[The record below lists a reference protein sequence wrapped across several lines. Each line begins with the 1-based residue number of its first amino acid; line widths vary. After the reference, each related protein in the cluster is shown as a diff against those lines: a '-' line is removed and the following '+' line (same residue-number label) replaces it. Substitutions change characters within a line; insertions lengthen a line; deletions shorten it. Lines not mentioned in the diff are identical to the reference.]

1 MDIRSRPSTSLTSK
15 DVRKLFNLS
24 SAKGRKSRVDPEV
37 SRLALVTLV
46 TLVILFSS
54 RHQYI
59 QLGNTQSF
67 VGDSF
72 SPFLLS
78 LEKEMIMVKRKKILE
93 DD

>member
-1 MDIRSRPSTSLTSK
+1 MDVRSRPSTPLTSK
-15 DVRKLFNLS
+15 DVRKLFNLC
-24 SAKGRKSRVDPEV
+24 SAKGIKRRVDPEV
-37 SRLALVTLV
+37 SWLVLV

-54 RHQYI
+54 RHKYI
-59 QLGNTQSF
+59 QLSNTQSF

-78 LEKEMIMVKRKKILE
+78 LENEMIIVKRKKISE